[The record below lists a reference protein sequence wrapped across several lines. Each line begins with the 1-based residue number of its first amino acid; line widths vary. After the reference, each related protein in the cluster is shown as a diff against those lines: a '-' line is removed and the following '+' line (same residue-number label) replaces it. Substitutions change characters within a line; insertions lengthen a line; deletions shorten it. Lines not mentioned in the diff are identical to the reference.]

1 MRKDKIY
8 EGATIDT
15 LTGSLKVKFY
25 NGSIVDLDEYTIDD
39 NDNLVK
45 TGETRLTL
53 EEIGH
58 VMKELDGLNHK
69 VEYIKKEEV

>member
-15 LTGSLKVKFY
+15 LTGNLKVKFY

-39 NDNLVK
+39 DDNLVK

-58 VMKELDGLNHK
+58 VMKELDGMNHK
-69 VEYIKKEEV
+69 VEYIRKEEV